1 MPRISQLPVPS
12 RRSVLLLVA
21 GVTGGMLLAPSA
33 AAADPPTGGE
43 QGLIVFGGETEDG
56 TQLWTVEP
64 DGTHAQQ
71 ITHVEGDAVNP
82 DWSPDGRS
90 LVFEWALPDDA
101 GAQLVLVDADGGDLR
116 VLPLTRP
123 DCVDANP
130 AFTADGRRV
139 VYLNDCPT
147 ESALY
152 SRAVDGSGEPQRIT
166 PPGPDG
172 YDEPNP
178 SPDGRLLSYIRVED
192 RVEYQQALTVSRID
206 GTEPRDLVPPS
217 ADVAVK
223 TGWSPD
229 SSHIVLTT
237 DANQIGDAPLEADV
251 ATIAVDGSDLRYLTS
266 YPGGEL
272 SAFAGSYSPDG
283 RWIVFRLQDDV
294 TGESGLWRMR
304 PDGSD
309 PSLVFSQA
317 GLRPRFIDWGGTSCG
332 EPGGGRPT

>member
-1 MPRISQLPVPS
+1 MLV
-12 RRSVLLLVA
+12 LVA
-21 GVTGGMLLAPSA
+21 AVTGGLVLAPSP
-33 AAADPPTGGE
+33 AAADPPAAVE
-43 QGLIVFGGETEDG
+43 QELIVFGGETEAG
-56 TQLWTVEP
+56 TQLWTVRP

-71 ITHVEGDAVNP
+71 ITHVDGDAVNP

-101 GAQLVLVDADGGDLR
+101 GAQLAVVDADGGDLR
-116 VLPLTRP
+116 VLPVTRP

-147 ESALY
+147 EAALY
-152 SRAVDGSGEPQRIT
+152 SRPVDGSGGPQRIT
-166 PPGPDG
+166 APGPDG

-178 SPDGRLLSYIRVED
+178 SPDGRLLSYIRVEN

-206 GTEPRDLVPPS
+206 GTGPRDLLPPS
-217 ADVAVK
+217 EDVAVK

-229 SSHIVLTT
+229 SSHVVLTT
-237 DANQIGDAPLEADV
+237 DANQIGDAPLEANV
-251 ATIAVDGSDLRYLTS
+251 ATIAVDGGDLRYLTHYS
-266 YPGGEL
+266 GGDL

-283 RWIVFRLQDDV
+283 RWIAFRLQDNA

-304 PDGSD
+304 PDGTQR
-309 PSLVFSQA
+309 SLVFSRE
-317 GLRPRFIDWGGTSCG
+317 GLRPRFIDWGGTPC
-332 EPGGGRPT
+332 PW

>member
-1 MPRISQLPVPS
+1 MRMSAQSLVPS
-12 RRSVLLLVA
+12 RRPVLALVA
-21 GVTGGMLLAPSA
+21 AVTGGLLLAPSP
-33 AAADPPTGGE
+33 AAADPPAGAG

-64 DGTHAQQ
+64 DGSHAQQ
-71 ITHVEGDAVNP
+71 ITHVDGDAVNP
-82 DWSPDGRS
+82 DWAPDGRS
-90 LVFEWALPDDA
+90 IVFEWALPDDA
-101 GAQLVLVDADGGDLR
+101 GAQVAVVDADGGDLR

-139 VYLNDCPT
+139 VYLTDCPT

-166 PPGPDG
+166 APGPDG

-192 RVEYQQALTVSRID
+192 RVEFQQALTVSRID
-206 GTEPRDLVPPS
+206 GSEPHDLLPP
-217 ADVAVK
+217 AEDVAVK

-237 DANQIGDAPLEADV
+237 DANQIGDAPLEANL
-251 ATIAVDGSDLRYLTS
+251 ATIAVDGSDLRYLTHYS
-266 YPGGEL
+266 GGQL

-283 RWIVFRLQDDV
+283 RWIVYRLQDNV
-294 TGESGLWRMR
+294 TGESGLWRIH
-304 PDGSD
+304 PDGTE
-309 PSLVFSQA
+309 PSLVFSQS
-317 GLRPRFIDWGGTSCG
+317 GLRARFIDWGAT
-332 EPGGGRPT
+332 PWW

>member
-1 MPRISQLPVPS
+1 MRTLAQLPVPS
-12 RRSVLLLVA
+12 RRPIAVLVA
-21 GVTGGMLLAPSA
+21 AVTGGLLLAPSP
-33 AAADPPTGGE
+33 AAADPPAGGG

-56 TQLWTVEP
+56 TQLWTVQP

-71 ITHVEGDAVNP
+71 ITDVAGDAVNP

-101 GAQLVLVDADGGDLR
+101 GAQLAFVDPDGGDLR
-116 VLPLTRP
+116 VLPLTQP
-123 DCVDANP
+123 GCVDANP

-152 SRAVDGSGEPQRIT
+152 SRAVDGTGRPQRIT

-178 SPDGRLLSYIRVED
+178 SPDGRLLSYVRVED

-206 GTEPRDLVPPS
+206 GTQPRDLLPPS
-217 ADVAVK
+217 EDVAVK

-237 DANQIGDAPLEADV
+237 DANQIGDAPLDADV
-251 ATIAVDGSDLRYLTS
+251 ATIAVDGSDLRYLTD

-283 RWIVFRLQDDV
+283 RWIVFRRQDDV
-294 TGESGLWRMR
+294 TGESGLWRIR
-304 PDGSD
+304 PDGTAAS
-309 PSLVFSQA
+309 PVFSQE
-317 GLRPRFIDWGGTSCG
+317 GLRPRFIDWAGAPC
-332 EPGGGRPT
+332 R

>member
-1 MPRISQLPVPS
+1 MRMSAQSLVPS
-12 RRSVLLLVA
+12 RRPVLALVA
-21 GVTGGMLLAPSA
+21 AVTGGLLLAPSP
-33 AAADPPTGGE
+33 AAADPPAGAGH
-43 QGLIVFGGETEDG
+43 GLIVFGGETEDG

-64 DGTHAQQ
+64 DGSHAQQ
-71 ITHVEGDAVNP
+71 ITHVDGDAVNP
-82 DWSPDGRS
+82 DWAPDGRS
-90 LVFEWALPDDA
+90 IVFEWALPDDA
-101 GAQLVLVDADGGDLR
+101 GAQVALVDPDGGDLR

-139 VYLNDCPT
+139 VYLTDCPT

-166 PPGPDG
+166 APGPDG

-192 RVEYQQALTVSRID
+192 RVEFQQALTVSRID
-206 GTEPRDLVPPS
+206 GSRPHDLLPP
-217 ADVAVK
+217 AEDVAVK

-237 DANQIGDAPLEADV
+237 DANQIGDSPLEANL
-251 ATIAVDGSDLRYLTS
+251 ATIAVDGSDLRYLTHYS
-266 YPGGEL
+266 GGQL

-283 RWIVFRLQDDV
+283 RWIVYRLQDNT
-294 TGESGLWRMR
+294 TGESGLWRIH
-304 PDGSD
+304 PDGTE
-309 PSLVFSQA
+309 PSLVFSQP
-317 GLRPRFIDWGGTSCG
+317 GLRARFIDWGAPPC
-332 EPGGGRPT
+332 R